1 MEPLEALAR
10 ADAEFDRRLRAITPD
25 DLDRATPCDGWTVRD
40 LVNHVVIGN
49 RMSVVLLEGGSRE
62 DGIALFATDA
72 LGDDYLLAYEDTVAD
87 ARAEF
92 AAPGALDLTVH
103 HAIGDIPATQFLE
116 FRIADLT
123 LHTWDLA
130 RAVGA
135 DEQLDPELCE
145 HVLESLL
152 PMKPFIGTF
161 GVFGQ
166 GPSGDVGDDAPAQLR
181 VLDLTGRR
189 P

>member
-25 DLDRATPCDGWTVRD
+25 DLDRVTPCDGWTVRD
-40 LVNHVVIGN
+40 LVNHIVIGN
-49 RMSVVLLEGGSRE
+49 RASVVLLEGGSRE
-62 DGIALFATDA
+62 DGMALFGTDA
-72 LGDDYLLAYEDTVAD
+72 LGDDYLVAYEDSVAD
-87 ARAEF
+87 ARAAF
-92 AAPGALDLTVH
+92 AEPGALDLTVH
-103 HAIGDIPATQFLE
+103 HAMGDIPAPQLLG

-123 LHTWDLA
+123 LHAWDLA

-135 DEQLDPELCE
+135 DEQLDSELLE

-152 PMKPFIGTF
+152 PMKPFIGTI
-161 GVFGQ
+161 GVFGE
-166 GPSGDVGDDAPAQLR
+166 GPSGDVGDDAPVQLR